1 MVREELQQASDELR
15 KAAELVDEETQKRL
29 HEQSEQLA
37 ALATRDADP
46 DHGRLDRHMNVLH
59 ELAGQ
64 LDGEAEALV
73 RSARES
79 VKEYRKTVP
88 GV

>member
-1 MVREELQQASDELR
+1 MPRDELQEASDTLR
-15 KAAELVDEETQKRL
+15 QAAELVDEETQKRL
-29 HEQSEQLA
+29 HDQSDQLA
-37 ALATRDADP
+37 TLATRDADP
-46 DHGRLDRHMNVLH
+46 DHGRLDRHMNALH

-64 LDGEAEALV
+64 LDGEAEELV

>member
-1 MVREELQQASDELR
+1 MVRTELKDASDTLR
-15 KAAELVDEETQKRL
+15 EAAELVDEETQRRL
-29 HEQSEQLA
+29 HDQSEQLA
-37 ALATRDADP
+37 ELATRDTDP

-59 ELAGQ
+59 ELIRE
-64 LDGEAEALV
+64 LDGEAGELV
-73 RSARES
+73 QSARNS

>member
-1 MVREELQQASDELR
+1 MPREELKTASGILR
-15 KAAELVDEETQKRL
+15 EAAELVDEATQKRL
-29 HEQSEQLA
+29 HDQSDQLA
-37 ALATRDADP
+37 TLATRDADP
-46 DHGRLDRHMNVLH
+46 DHGRLDRHMNALH
-59 ELAGQ
+59 EIAGS
-64 LDGEAEALV
+64 LDGEAADLV